1 LENSTDNVAALI
13 AAGKLYKCEP
23 CECYFSEYAMYR
35 IHSKIHP
42 GGRMQP
48 FCCPICSEDCHDK
61 VYFSLQL
68 ASLGLRTAIN
78 GNISLPILQQ
88 LFTCTPTS
96 DESIFKFESMTSFF
110 ILSEPLNDL
119 DLDRLIEVGEG
130 LPQWQCLM
138 LYLWITTTKQWQ
150 GLRCRHYFLFS
161 LPQKFRH
168 LQRGSTRLVSRNRR
182 NVVVEL
188 IPS

>member
-1 LENSTDNVAALI
+1 LYSLPAAIKAATLSVEFSKAAKLAPCEVAALS
-13 AAGKLYKCEP
+13 P
-23 CECYFSEYAMYR
+23 
-35 IHSKIHP
+35 
-42 GGRMQP
+42 
-48 FCCPICSEDCHDK
+48 DCI
-61 VYFSLQL
+61 L

-130 LPQWQCLM
+130 
-138 LYLWITTTKQWQ
+138 I
-150 GLRCRHYFLFS
+150 S
-161 LPQKFRH
+161 LSVPAS
-168 LQRGSTRLVSRNRR
+168 L
-182 NVVVEL
+182 
-188 IPS
+188 